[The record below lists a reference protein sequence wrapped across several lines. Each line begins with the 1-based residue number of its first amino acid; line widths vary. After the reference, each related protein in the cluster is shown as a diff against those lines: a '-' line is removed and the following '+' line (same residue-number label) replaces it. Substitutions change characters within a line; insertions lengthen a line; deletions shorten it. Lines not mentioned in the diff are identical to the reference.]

1 MGHGIAE
8 VCAIAGIKVYLKDV
22 KQDMLDTAM
31 ARIKSSLDVLARKGK
46 VQAGQVD
53 AIISLIHPCIDYAMI
68 PCDTPVAIEA
78 VPEIMALKQRVFAEL
93 DKILLPNAIIASNT
107 SNLSITDL
115 AAATRRPGQVVG
127 LHFFNPAVIM
137 DAIEVIKGERTAP
150 ETFNAARG
158 FVTDIG
164 KLGIPVLKDVPGF
177 IVNRVQVS
185 AQVLINK
192 IVEIGMA
199 TPGEIDAMARKM
211 AQPMG
216 PFEIFDFVG
225 LDVVK
230 HGHDYFARMLG
241 PDYASPVWL
250 DRLVAAGHLG
260 KKTGKGIFDWGTGR
274 PDLEH
279 VTPTT
284 VISMLDIIAVQIN
297 EAARLIESG
306 AVEDPGDI
314 DVAIASG
321 TGNKAG
327 IFGVFA
333 TNRDGIIK
341 RLDELA
347 SMLGV
352 VAFKPHPLLATMPVP
367 NARKALKRLR
377 QWAS

>member
-1 MGHGIAE
+1 MAKERRFDRVAVIGGGDMGHGIAE

-250 DRLVAAGHLG
+250 DRLVAAG
-260 KKTGKGIFDWGTGR
+260 
-274 PDLEH
+274 
-279 VTPTT
+279 
-284 VISMLDIIAVQIN
+284 
-297 EAARLIESG
+297 
-306 AVEDPGDI
+306 
-314 DVAIASG
+314 
-321 TGNKAG
+321 
-327 IFGVFA
+327 
-333 TNRDGIIK
+333 
-341 RLDELA
+341 
-347 SMLGV
+347 
-352 VAFKPHPLLATMPVP
+352 
-367 NARKALKRLR
+367 
-377 QWAS
+377 

>member
-1 MGHGIAE
+1 
-8 VCAIAGIKVYLKDV
+8 
-22 KQDMLDTAM
+22 
-31 ARIKSSLDVLARKGK
+31 
-46 VQAGQVD
+46 
-53 AIISLIHPCIDYAMI
+53 
-68 PCDTPVAIEA
+68 
-78 VPEIMALKQRVFAEL
+78 
-93 DKILLPNAIIASNT
+93 
-107 SNLSITDL
+107 
-115 AAATRRPGQVVG
+115 
-127 LHFFNPAVIM
+127 
-137 DAIEVIKGERTAP
+137 
-150 ETFNAARG
+150 
-158 FVTDIG
+158 
-164 KLGIPVLKDVPGF
+164 
-177 IVNRVQVS
+177 
-185 AQVLINK
+185 
-192 IVEIGMA
+192 
-199 TPGEIDAMARKM
+199 
-211 AQPMG
+211 
-216 PFEIFDFVG
+216 
-225 LDVVK
+225 
-230 HGHDYFARMLG
+230 
-241 PDYASPVWL
+241 
-250 DRLVAAGHLG
+250 LG